1 MSLMRTTDFD
11 YRLPSRRIAQHPLP
25 ERDRSRLLIVEREKR
40 RLEPARFKDLASR
53 LEPGDLI
60 VVNDVR
66 VAPLRLAGNKATGG
80 RAEITLTKR
89 LGSGDLWECLIK
101 ARKPE
106 PGMDII
112 LPGGLRARV
121 LGKSE
126 STVRVSPG
134 QGAPLWRVKIPGEGL
149 EKTLE
154 RHGLI
159 PLPPYIRRKHGDDPA
174 PDRERYQTVYAN
186 HGEAAAAPTAGL
198 HFTPRLI
205 EELGDRGVEIARI
218 RLDVSYGTFAPVRV
232 ENIDDHRMHPER
244 FEVPAAAAEAVEKAR
259 SRGGRVVAVGT
270 TAVRALEHLA
280 REDATIK
287 PGRGET
293 SLFIRPGFRF
303 RVVDAMVTNFHMPKS
318 TLIMLVSAFA
328 GRELIL
334 EAYKYALDRGFRF
347 LSYGDA
353 MLIL

>member
-1 MSLMRTTDFD
+1 MRISDFD
-11 YRLPSRRIAQHPLP
+11 YHLPSQRIAQRPLP
-25 ERDRSRLLIVEREKR
+25 QRDRSNLLIVRREKK
-40 RLEPARFKDLASR
+40 RLERALFKDLPSW
-53 LEPGDLI
+53 LNPGDLM
-60 VVNDVR
+60 VVNDTR
-66 VAPLRLAGNKATGG
+66 VAPLRLAGKKVTGG
-80 RAEITLTKR
+80 KAEITLTKR
-89 LGSGDLWECLIK
+89 LESDDVRECLIK

-126 STVRVSPG
+126 TTVRVSPG
-134 QGAPLWRVKIPGEGL
+134 EGAPLWRVKFLGEGL
-149 EKTLE
+149 EKMLE
-154 RHGLI
+154 RHGLP
-159 PLPPYIRRKHGDDPA
+159 PLPPYIKRKHGDDPA
-174 PDRERYQTVYAN
+174 PDRERYQTVYARN
-186 HGEAAAAPTAGL
+186 GEAAAAPTAGL

-205 EELGDRGVEIARI
+205 TELEDKGVEIARI

-232 ENIDDHRMHPER
+232 PDIEDHRMHPER
-244 FEVPAAAAEAVEKAR
+244 FEVSAAAAKAVEEAR

-280 REDATIK
+280 KKDGTIK
-287 PGRGET
+287 PGKGET
-293 SLFIRPGFRF
+293 SLFIRPGFSF
-303 RVVDAMVTNFHMPKS
+303 RVVDAMVTNFHMPRS

-334 EAYKYALDRGFRF
+334 DAYKYALDEGFRF